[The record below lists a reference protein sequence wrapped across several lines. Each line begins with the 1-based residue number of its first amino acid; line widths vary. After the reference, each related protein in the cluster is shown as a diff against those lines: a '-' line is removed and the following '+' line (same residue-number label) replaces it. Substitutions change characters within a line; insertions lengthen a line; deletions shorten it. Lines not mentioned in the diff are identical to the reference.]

1 MVTQAIDIQSLCVSY
16 GETAVLRGIDA
27 HVDEGEIAVVL
38 GGSGCGKSTL
48 LKAIIGLVQ
57 PASGRVEILG
67 QDATALGEEEL
78 VALRKRL
85 GVMFQYGALLNS
97 LTVEQNVALPLEMH
111 TDLESALI
119 GEIARTRLASVG
131 LGHACDRYPGELSGG
146 MRKRAALARAMVMDP
161 EILFCDEPGAG
172 LDPVTAAEIDA
183 LLLMLNREL
192 GITIAIVTHELLS
205 IERLDGRLIML
216 DQGRVAFTGT
226 VCRSQALRASGR
238 PLFLSPIRFVRMKTI
253 IIAALSENRVIGRD
267 NAIPWNYPAD
277 VKHFIRT
284 TQGVPRGRRRPQDL

>member
-1 MVTQAIDIQSLCVSY
+1 M
-16 GETAVLRGIDA
+16 
-27 HVDEGEIAVVL
+27 
-38 GGSGCGKSTL
+38 
-48 LKAIIGLVQ
+48 
-57 PASGRVEILG
+57 
-67 QDATALGEEEL
+67 
-78 VALRKRL
+78 RKRL

-111 TDLESALI
+111 TDLQPALI

-183 LLLMLNREL
+183 LLLALNREL

-205 IERLDGRLIML
+205 IERLNGRLIML
-216 DQGRVAFTGT
+216 DQGRVAFTGA
-226 VCRSQALRASGR
+226 VAEAKCSEHPVVRSFFYPSGAS
-238 PLFLSPIRFVRMKTI
+238 
-253 IIAALSENRVIGRD
+253 A
-267 NAIPWNYPAD
+267 
-277 VKHFIRT
+277 
-284 TQGVPRGRRRPQDL
+284 

>member
-1 MVTQAIDIQSLCVSY
+1 MVTRAIEVQNLCVSY
-16 GETAVLRGIDA
+16 GETVVLRGIDA
-27 HVDEGEIAVVL
+27 HVEAGEIAVVL

-48 LKAIIGLVQ
+48 LKAILGLVQ
-57 PASGRVEILG
+57 PTAGRVEILG
-67 QDATALGEEEL
+67 RDATALNEE
-78 VALRKRL
+78 ALALLRQRL

-97 LTVEQNVALPLEMH
+97 LTVAQNVALPLEMH
-111 TDLESALI
+111 TGLEPALI

-131 LGHACDRYPGELSGG
+131 LGSAGARYPGELSGG

-183 LLLMLNREL
+183 LLLALNREL

-216 DQGRVAFTGT
+216 DQGRVAFTGA
-226 VCRSQALRASGR
+226 VAEAKSSEHPAVHSFFHPGG
-238 PLFLSPIRFVRMKTI
+238 SPR
-253 IIAALSENRVIGRD
+253 
-267 NAIPWNYPAD
+267 
-277 VKHFIRT
+277 
-284 TQGVPRGRRRPQDL
+284 